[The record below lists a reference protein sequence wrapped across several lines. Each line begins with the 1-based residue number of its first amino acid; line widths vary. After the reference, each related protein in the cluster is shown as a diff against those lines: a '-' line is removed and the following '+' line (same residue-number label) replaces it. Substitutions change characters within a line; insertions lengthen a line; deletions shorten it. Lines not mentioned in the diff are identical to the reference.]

1 MRVNA
6 INMLRQAARA
16 IDPAATGAYD
26 LMLEQ
31 LGLHLADLRDGKTT
45 WAEFA
50 EFYCLTERDRK
61 PST

>member
-16 IDPAATGAYD
+16 IDPNAIGAYD

-31 LGLHLADLRDGKTT
+31 LGLHLADLRDGKQS

-61 PST
+61 LSA

>member
-1 MRVNA
+1 MRGNA

-16 IDPAATGAYD
+16 IDPNAIGAYD

-31 LGLHLADLRDGKTT
+31 LSLHLADLRDGKQS

-50 EFYCLTERDRK
+50 EFYCLTERDRR
-61 PST
+61 PSA